1 MYLDF
6 ENKLERNLKLSVK
19 ISQTN
24 KNKKKELSNVVQKVV
39 LKEDIPSSFP
49 SCSFST
55 KETRWKIFVKN
66 QVSSVCQ
73 NGSHRAP
80 ILHFPT
86 PLPVVWFFC
95 SPWESLLV
103 GATCQVAVDTI
114 LNHFLSLIQNSEKSF
129 VLTTGKGPAKAYLS
143 QESQPPGHWIG
154 YLLLC
159 QSFTLPRD

>member
-1 MYLDF
+1 M
-6 ENKLERNLKLSVK
+6 
-19 ISQTN
+19 
-24 KNKKKELSNVVQKVV
+24 
-39 LKEDIPSSFP
+39 KEDIPSSFP
-49 SCSFST
+49 EPFLNQGNETENTRKKSSF
-55 KETRWKIFVKN
+55 FA
-66 QVSSVCQ
+66 CQ
-73 NGSHRAP
+73 NGSQPRPHTS
-80 ILHFPT
+80 FPY
-86 PLPVVWFFC
+86 PPPRCLVFC

-103 GATCQVAVDTI
+103 GATCQFAVDTI